1 MSSWL
6 TSPLALLV
14 GFLASVIAIGQALRG
29 LMRKIVL
36 YPRRRAQ
43 QQLGHALMPIVIA
56 LATGKGTQ
64 PSEGQDWGLYKA

>member
-14 GFLASVIAIGQALRG
+14 GFLASVIAIGQALRA

-36 YPRRRAQ
+36 FSRRRVE
-43 QQLGHALMPIVIA
+43 QQLGHALMPVIA
-56 LATGKGTQ
+56 ALVTGKGTQ
-64 PSEGQDWGLYKA
+64 PPEAQDWSMYKA